1 MHSRTCIVAIAS
13 KHVNSL
19 HFIFQNPD
27 LVHFIFKKPDLDTG
41 TKLHNPWIVTLSFAL
56 YTECS
61 HYLPPTASPKLPYSA
76 SVAAAAAAAAR
87 RGIAATAV
95 AATAAVLRQHCG
107 AAAEMERRH
116 IFFWHDHDR
125 SHISQTRRLELLF
138 LEAMPSLS
146 FSTELSCAD
155 ASNKGQLISK
165 ANSKLLI

>member
-1 MHSRTCIVAIAS
+1 MY
-13 KHVNSL
+13 
-19 HFIFQNPD
+19 HFNF
-27 LVHFIFKKPDLDTG
+27 LDFYTG

-61 HYLPPTASPKLPYSA
+61 HYLPPTASPKLPCS
-76 SVAAAAAAAAR
+76 AAAAAAAR

-146 FSTELSCAD
+146 FSTELSCALPIGCMAAD
-155 ASNKGQLISK
+155 ASLKNLFQASFSWASYQVYTKE
-165 ANSKLLI
+165 

>member
-1 MHSRTCIVAIAS
+1 MRILEPAFQLLAPSMSTPCILSFKILIWS
-13 KHVNSL
+13 TLS
-19 HFIFQNPD
+19 
-27 LVHFIFKKPDLDTG
+27 FKKPDLGRSTAPAFDSG

-61 HYLPPTASPKLPYSA
+61 HYLPPTASPNLPSSA
-76 SVAAAAAAAAR
+76 SVAAR
-87 RGIAATAV
+87 RSIAAVV
-95 AATAAVLRQHCG
+95 ALRRQWRRHCG

-146 FSTELSCAD
+146 FSTELICAD
-155 ASNKGQLISK
+155 ASNRLHGCWC
-165 ANSKLLI
+165 

>member
-1 MHSRTCIVAIAS
+1 MYYF
-13 KHVNSL
+13 NFL
-19 HFIFQNPD
+19 HF
-27 LVHFIFKKPDLDTG
+27 DTG

-76 SVAAAAAAAAR
+76 SVAAR
-87 RGIAATAV
+87 RSIAAVV
-95 AATAAVLRQHCG
+95 ALRRQWRRHCG

-146 FSTELSCAD
+146 FSTKLICALPIGCMAAD
-155 ASNKGQLISK
+155 ASLKNLFQASFSWASYQVYTKI
-165 ANSKLLI
+165 